1 MFSKIFCTVATN
13 IQSKINFAHKS
24 FNHFLKNPCN
34 ESIFTKPCTNKEI
47 IDIISDLSS
56 NKTTGP
62 SSILIKIMEL
72 GKDFIASNLT
82 VPFNLSFISG
92 VFSDKLKIA
101 KTLPVFKKGSK
112 LECSDYRPISLLSN
126 LDKIIEKLMHKRL
139 MEFLNE
145 QKVLYCKQYGFRKS
159 FSTAHAIIN
168 LIDNIESAIDNI
180 KFVYGVF
187 IDLQK
192 ALDKLITTSYLRKYK
207 LWYQRNS
214 SLMV

>member
-34 ESIFTKPCTNKEI
+34 ESISTKPCTNKEI

-72 GKDFIASNLT
+72 AKDFIASNLT
-82 VPFNLSFISG
+82 VPSNLSFISG

-192 ALDKLITTSYLRKYK
+192 ALDTVDHNILLEKIQT
-207 LWYQRNS
+207 
-214 SLMV
+214 MVSEE

>member
-72 GKDFIASNLT
+72 AKDFIASNLT

-101 KTLPVFKKGSK
+101 KTLPVFKKMSK

-192 ALDKLITTSYLRKYK
+192 PLDTVDHNILLEKIQT
-207 LWYQRNS
+207 
-214 SLMV
+214 MVSEE

>member
-1 MFSKIFCTVATN
+1 M
-13 IQSKINFAHKS
+13 
-24 FNHFLKNPCN
+24 KNPCN

-72 GKDFIASNLT
+72 AKDFIASNLT

-192 ALDKLITTSYLRKYK
+192 PLDTVDHNILLEKIQT
-207 LWYQRNS
+207 
-214 SLMV
+214 MVSEE

>member
-1 MFSKIFCTVATN
+1 MFNKIFCTVATN
-13 IQSKINFAHKS
+13 IQSKIDFAHKF

-34 ESIFTKPCTNKEI
+34 ESIFTKPCSNKEI
-47 IDIISDLSS
+47 IDIISDLRS

-72 GKDFIASNLT
+72 AKDFTASNLT

-112 LECSDYRPISLLSN
+112 LECSDYIPISLLSN
-126 LDKIIEKLMHKRL
+126 LDKIMEKLMHKRL

-168 LIDNIESAIDNI
+168 LIDNIESAIDNK

-192 ALDKLITTSYLRKYK
+192 ALDTVDHEILLEKIQT
-207 LWYQRNS
+207 
-214 SLMV
+214 MVSEE

>member
-34 ESIFTKPCTNKEI
+34 GSIFTKPCTNKEI

-72 GKDFIASNLT
+72 AKDFIASNLT

-180 KFVYGVF
+180 KFVYGAF

-192 ALDKLITTSYLRKYK
+192 ALDTVDQNILLEKIQT
-207 LWYQRNS
+207 
-214 SLMV
+214 MVSEE

>member
-34 ESIFTKPCTNKEI
+34 ESISTKPCTNKEI

-72 GKDFIASNLT
+72 AKDFIASNLT

-126 LDKIIEKLMHKRL
+126 LDKIIEKLMQKRL

-192 ALDKLITTSYLRKYK
+192 PLDTVDHNILLEKIQT
-207 LWYQRNS
+207 
-214 SLMV
+214 MVSEE

>member
-34 ESIFTKPCTNKEI
+34 ESISTKPCTNKEI
-47 IDIISDLSS
+47 INIISDLSS

-72 GKDFIASNLT
+72 AKDFIASNLT

-101 KTLPVFKKGSK
+101 KTLPVFKRGSK

-168 LIDNIESAIDNI
+168 LIDNIKSAIDNI

-192 ALDKLITTSYLRKYK
+192 ALDTVDHNILLEKIQT
-207 LWYQRNS
+207 
-214 SLMV
+214 MVSEE

>member
-34 ESIFTKPCTNKEI
+34 ESISTKPCTNKEI

-72 GKDFIASNLT
+72 AKDFIASNLT

-168 LIDNIESAIDNI
+168 LIDNIESAIDHI

-192 ALDKLITTSYLRKYK
+192 ALDTVDHNILLEKIQT
-207 LWYQRNS
+207 
-214 SLMV
+214 MVSEE

>member
-1 MFSKIFCTVATN
+1 MFNKIFCTVATN
-13 IQSKINFAHKS
+13 IQSKINFAHKF

-34 ESIFTKPCTNKEI
+34 ESIFTKPCSNKEI
-47 IDIISDLSS
+47 IDIISDLRS

-72 GKDFIASNLT
+72 ATDFTARNLT

-112 LECSDYRPISLLSN
+112 LECSDYIPISLLSN
-126 LDKIIEKLMHKRL
+126 LDKIMEKLMHKRL

-168 LIDNIESAIDNI
+168 LIDNIESAIDNK

-192 ALDKLITTSYLRKYK
+192 ALDTVDHEILLEKIQT
-207 LWYQRNS
+207 
-214 SLMV
+214 MVSEE

>member
-1 MFSKIFCTVATN
+1 
-13 IQSKINFAHKS
+13 
-24 FNHFLKNPCN
+24 
-34 ESIFTKPCTNKEI
+34 
-47 IDIISDLSS
+47 
-56 NKTTGP
+56 
-62 SSILIKIMEL
+62 
-72 GKDFIASNLT
+72 
-82 VPFNLSFISG
+82 
-92 VFSDKLKIA
+92 
-101 KTLPVFKKGSK
+101 
-112 LECSDYRPISLLSN
+112 
-126 LDKIIEKLMHKRL
+126 MHKRL

>member
-34 ESIFTKPCTNKEI
+34 ESISTKPCTNKEI

-72 GKDFIASNLT
+72 AKDFIASNLT

-192 ALDKLITTSYLRKYK
+192 ALDTVDHNILLEKIQT
-207 LWYQRNS
+207 
-214 SLMV
+214 MVSEE

>member
-34 ESIFTKPCTNKEI
+34 GSIFTKPCTNKEI

-72 GKDFIASNLT
+72 AKDFIASNLT

-192 ALDKLITTSYLRKYK
+192 ALDTVDHNILLEKIQT
-207 LWYQRNS
+207 
-214 SLMV
+214 MVSEE